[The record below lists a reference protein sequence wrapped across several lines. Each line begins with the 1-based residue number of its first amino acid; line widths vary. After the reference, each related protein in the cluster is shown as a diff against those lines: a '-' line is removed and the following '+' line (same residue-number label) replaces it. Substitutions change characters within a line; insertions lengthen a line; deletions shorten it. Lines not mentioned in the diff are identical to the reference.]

1 MKKRTFQNPILPGFY
16 PDPSIT
22 KKGND
27 FFLVCS
33 TFSYFPG
40 IPLFHSKDLVHWEQL
55 TNVVTRN
62 AQANLEEYQIY
73 AATIRYRL
81 YDDTFYVV
89 TTLVKPGSY
98 YENIN
103 IYYTAK
109 DPNGP
114 WSDAH
119 VITGAEGIDPTLVFD
134 GEDVWYLGNMR
145 VEPGNNDN
153 KSRWIWIQKLNLQTN
168 TLTGEKQILRK
179 DGALYGAMCPEGPH
193 IYHRGNWY
201 YLLIAEGGT
210 KHNHAVSVF
219 RSKAITG
226 PYEGDPRN
234 PVLTHR
240 NLSMDS
246 LINSV
251 GHADLVDT
259 QDGTW
264 AVCLGVRPCGGAMF
278 RNLGRE
284 TFLVPVIWEQDWPV
298 FAPKT
303 GHVELTETTPLL
315 PQETYPEEPACD
327 LFTAEH
333 KLGPYWLLEHTFDPI
348 PYSLDKDGLT
358 LSHARLFRRLRSM
371 HWKAEVSLDAETNG
385 ASLMLLSDQK
395 NWMRLGYPKGK
406 LVLTVCN
413 KGKETDVWE
422 SSKPHCELAVEG
434 NRLDIQFFVK
444 CKNTWETA
452 GNLQDGR
459 ILSDYYSF
467 TGNMVGME
475 STQEARFLSFRLI
488 ALD

>member
-153 KSRWIWIQKLNLQTN
+153 KSRWIWIQKLN
-168 TLTGEKQILRK
+168 
-179 DGALYGAMCPEGPH
+179 
-193 IYHRGNWY
+193 
-201 YLLIAEGGT
+201 
-210 KHNHAVSVF
+210 
-219 RSKAITG
+219 
-226 PYEGDPRN
+226 
-234 PVLTHR
+234 
-240 NLSMDS
+240 
-246 LINSV
+246 
-251 GHADLVDT
+251 
-259 QDGTW
+259 
-264 AVCLGVRPCGGAMF
+264 
-278 RNLGRE
+278 
-284 TFLVPVIWEQDWPV
+284 
-298 FAPKT
+298 
-303 GHVELTETTPLL
+303 
-315 PQETYPEEPACD
+315 
-327 LFTAEH
+327 
-333 KLGPYWLLEHTFDPI
+333 
-348 PYSLDKDGLT
+348 
-358 LSHARLFRRLRSM
+358 
-371 HWKAEVSLDAETNG
+371 
-385 ASLMLLSDQK
+385 
-395 NWMRLGYPKGK
+395 
-406 LVLTVCN
+406 
-413 KGKETDVWE
+413 
-422 SSKPHCELAVEG
+422 
-434 NRLDIQFFVK
+434 
-444 CKNTWETA
+444 
-452 GNLQDGR
+452 
-459 ILSDYYSF
+459 
-467 TGNMVGME
+467 
-475 STQEARFLSFRLI
+475 
-488 ALD
+488 